1 MYFLYFR
8 ISCRRLGVAIQSLK
22 NTHCQQV
29 LRAKHLLT
37 SAPTKTPKAHV
48 PGFPAAADLPTLA

>member
-37 SAPTKTPKAHV
+37 SALIA
-48 PGFPAAADLPTLA
+48 